1 MRHLRALA
9 RESWVP
15 RSIESFSTQNGLNC
29 LVKEAI
35 ERTLFS
41 ARISSEDAMRLG
53 VRMLNITETLHK
65 KFELNN
71 RHAIASSWGY
81 TKDGRRLVIANSGD
95 LVSTSD
101 FDAHGYHRVR
111 ELHQLGLTIRYLLD
125 LDERFLDLNTTES
138 IDPDFICSSGVCG
151 PKLRRM
157 IENLFA
163 IHRERGDVPD
173 YMYTSMR
180 ASLLSMVG
188 GNAFS
193 SHGYRDL
200 EWVGR
205 RSSASLMSAMRDGSD
220 ERIVLKCSG
229 RFAGENIAGEYNTLV
244 RLREESWVPK
254 VFEFFTVAGYH
265 VRCFSMEMLNVT
277 LADQGGITNPQLGQ
291 IGVEMTSIIQS
302 IHQEHGLRHGSVRA
316 KN

>member
-1 MRHLRALA
+1 
-9 RESWVP
+9 
-15 RSIESFSTQNGLNC
+15 
-29 LVKEAI
+29 
-35 ERTLFS
+35 
-41 ARISSEDAMRLG
+41 
-53 VRMLNITETLHK
+53 
-65 KFELNN
+65 
-71 RHAIASSWGY
+71 
-81 TKDGRRLVIANSGD
+81 
-95 LVSTSD
+95 
-101 FDAHGYHRVR
+101 
-111 ELHQLGLTIRYLLD
+111 
-125 LDERFLDLNTTES
+125 
-138 IDPDFICSSGVCG
+138 
-151 PKLRRM
+151 M